1 MNVEIGTE
9 AAHFLFCEYINEIFV
24 SMLNIFP
31 MCGGAESNERLIHK
45 IHYFFS
51 NQAFLSWQSER
62 HLLNCSTVPL
72 L

>member
-31 MCGGAESNERLIHK
+31 MYGGAESKDERLIHE
-45 IHYFFS
+45 IHYFFPI
-51 NQAFLSWQSER
+51 R
-62 HLLNCSTVPL
+62 LLLAGKVNDIF
-72 L
+72 